1 MLDQRSCAD
10 GFHVLM
16 QPSGLSDTEW
26 HCAPF
31 PDLCVK
37 RKMERWVERK
47 RYAGGKQEVRE
58 GTKTRP
64 TLIIAGLL
72 EEEDDGGRIRG

>member
-1 MLDQRSCAD
+1 
-10 GFHVLM
+10 M

-26 HCAPF
+26 HHVLL

-37 RKMERWVERK
+37 RKMERWGERKTYVERK
-47 RYAGGKQEVRE
+47 QKVSE

-64 TLIIAGLL
+64 TLINAGLL
-72 EEEDDGGRIRG
+72 EEEDDGRRIRG